1 MTILRSDVPASFFSL
16 NSQSE
21 TIFVSTSFD
30 IYIYTVEIGG
40 IVRSNV
46 FLSDQYKNGNIGRNL
61 KDEGKF
67 HMNEP
72 TELLKNM
79 FQLDNFWIKK
89 SMKNK

>member
-21 TIFVSTSFD
+21 TTFVSTSFD